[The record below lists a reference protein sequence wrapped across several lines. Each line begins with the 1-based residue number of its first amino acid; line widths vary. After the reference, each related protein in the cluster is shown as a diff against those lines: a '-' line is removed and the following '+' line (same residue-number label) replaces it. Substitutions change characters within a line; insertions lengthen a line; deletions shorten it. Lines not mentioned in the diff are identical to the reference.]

1 MEGLCRGTRLLAP
14 ARLSSKQANKSIR
27 NYSLSLCNQNRHQQ
41 TRPTTR
47 PTALP
52 RGSRQPAARL
62 QHQGIAS
69 ISASHLSQQLND
81 SKLRHHDDKAWRTM
95 ESPDGNPDMNLEY
108 VKIGDTPGRFHPVFL
123 RDSCTCPK
131 CIDPS
136 STQKQFQTSD
146 IPATIRADSVKV
158 QKNGDVTI
166 TWEND
171 IPAFGPDHI
180 SNFPAKFFEIV
191 GTVKGK
197 LKDRSFNS
205 RKSRL
210 WDSSRI
216 SQELQFV
223 NFDDYMT
230 DDKHLYRALKNL
242 NVYGLLLL
250 RNVPES
256 EASVAQIAG
265 RIGTIRDT
273 FYGRTWDVK
282 SVPKAKNVAYT
293 HQFLGLHM
301 DLQYMSDP
309 PGFQLLHCLKNT
321 CKGGASL
328 FSDSFFAADHL
339 SERDATTLSTI
350 NLAYHYRNAGEHYYY
365 ERPVIEYSGHHVQT
379 THGKKPAI
387 KFVNYSPPFQATIPI
402 TKPNQGFAF
411 PKLARA
417 LRIFAERVESPRNL
431 YEYRLKEGE
440 CVMFNNRRVLHG
452 RREFEPGNGERW
464 LKGTYIDTDVFNSKW
479 RILHEQFKGQELIS
493 EGAKYVHPGLLEKG
507 LEERDRKRA
516 EREAEGKMVG
526 NAVNT
531 PEEDVTRV

>member
-1 MEGLCRGTRLLAP
+1 
-14 ARLSSKQANKSIR
+14 
-27 NYSLSLCNQNRHQQ
+27 
-41 TRPTTR
+41 
-47 PTALP
+47 
-52 RGSRQPAARL
+52 
-62 QHQGIAS
+62 
-69 ISASHLSQQLND
+69 
-81 SKLRHHDDKAWRTM
+81 M

-108 VKIGDTPGRFHPVFL
+108 VKIGDTPGAFHPVFL

-131 CIDPS
+131 CVDPS
-136 STQKQFQTSD
+136 STQKQFQTTD
-146 IPATIRADSVKV
+146 IPATIRANSVKV
-158 QKNGDVTI
+158 QENGDVTV

-180 SNFPAKFFEIV
+180 SKFPAKFFDITSNV
-191 GTVKGK
+191 GRK
-197 LKDRSFNS
+197 LKDRSSNFAQ
-205 RKSRL
+205 SRL
-210 WDSSRI
+210 WNKRRI
-216 SQELQFV
+216 SEELQFV

-230 DDKHLYRALKNL
+230 DDKQLYRALKNL

-309 PGFQLLHCLKNT
+309 PGFQFLHCLKNT
-321 CKGGASL
+321 CKGGDSL
-328 FSDSFFAADHL
+328 FSDSFRAANRL
-339 SERDATTLSTI
+339 SEMDGEILSTK

-365 ERPVIEYSGHHVQT
+365 ERPVIEYTGYHVKT
-379 THGKKPAI
+379 AFGNKPGI
-387 KFVNYSPPFQATIPI
+387 KFINYSPPFQAPFPV
-402 TKPNQGFAF
+402 TKPNQGLIF

-417 LRIFAERVESPRNL
+417 LRNFAENVESPHSL

-479 RILHEQFKGQELIS
+479 RTLHEQFKGHELIS
-493 EGAKYVHPGLLEKG
+493 EGANYVHPGLLLEG
-507 LEERDRKRA
+507 LEYRA
-516 EREAEGKMVG
+516 SKWAEQVAEKKKALLKGKAADTPKDEA
-526 NAVNT
+526 
-531 PEEDVTRV
+531 TRV